1 MTYLVFLDSEENNDK
16 VECLSKLSS
25 IEDFLLN
32 KRLLLFAKEVKRP
45 QTTSDVWESGLCL
58 EGCNNI
64 KINLVNLH
72 SQCRLKGCQFKW

>member
-32 KRLLLFAKEVKRP
+32 KAFVICQGSEGTANNLRRLR
-45 QTTSDVWESGLCL
+45 
-58 EGCNNI
+58 I
-64 KINLVNLH
+64 RLVF
-72 SQCRLKGCQFKW
+72 RRM

>member
-32 KRLLLFAKEVKRP
+32 KRLLLFAKEVIRP
-45 QTTSDVWESGLCL
+45 RTTSDVWESGLYL

-72 SQCRLKGCQFKW
+72 SQCRLKGYQFKW

>member
-25 IEDFLLN
+25 IEDVLLN

-45 QTTSDVWESGLCL
+45 RTTSDV
-58 EGCNNI
+58 
-64 KINLVNLH
+64 
-72 SQCRLKGCQFKW
+72 

>member
-32 KRLLLFAKEVKRP
+32 KGFLLFARK
-45 QTTSDVWESGLCL
+45 
-58 EGCNNI
+58 
-64 KINLVNLH
+64 
-72 SQCRLKGCQFKW
+72 

>member
-45 QTTSDVWESGLCL
+45 RTTSDVWESGLYL

-72 SQCRLKGCQFKW
+72 SQHRLKGCQFKW